1 MEKKYKSLD
10 TKINKLFRNQIG
22 KPNIKAQFYPR
33 VISKTNIFFS
43 DDELTLLN
51 KGLKYNL
58 KTQALTTVNRPQYAP
73 LRYMSPYC
81 V

>member
-10 TKINKLFRNQIG
+10 TKINNQIG
-22 KPNIKAQFYPR
+22 KPNINAQFYPR
-33 VISKTNIFFS
+33 VINKTNISFS
-43 DDELTLLN
+43 DDEVKLLN

-58 KTQALTTVNRPQYAP
+58 KFQALTTVNHPQYA
-73 LRYMSPYC
+73 LLCYMSPYC